1 MRQNA
6 SRSTPRIDPARQEE
20 LIADEVRGLL
30 QRNEPVEWY
39 EMAVK
44 HKLTQDSLLRI
55 LSEHNAGA
63 KEWVRLSCRV
73 TALADRYQDPK
84 RGRSDWE
91 AVARAANLTVV
102 DALCLFDEAAS
113 QVPVRERPSFADWS
127 MGDIGALRGFLASNF
142 SAPGNEEWRMAA
154 IYMNT
159 RPADCKYVFK
169 TLDSNTM
176 TYDLLMVIKKRL
188 NGGHT
193 WDVLYADYPITHDA
207 EGLQR
212 LYFKTLYNPAMLR
225 ERRDRHKWTVAENN
239 LFTRI
244 WRDRFQRGDE
254 AKLAII
260 MASELTEKSMMEIED
275 KIEYK
280 LRKIG
285 YTRKTPW
292 RRTKPTIDKSEVAAD
307 AKPKAAEP
315 DAFDLSVPPTGKKQK
330 GPISVPREIAESI
343 VALKRQGE
351 SYDKISS
358 RLAQKVT
365 PKQAKAVYLQK
376 TAKPAPREITPEE
389 CAAIKALVDENAETM
404 QYDALRRLIREQV
417 GKDNWCNVLN
427 FLDGYTAAHPVY
439 KARLD
444 GADTLGLIAEMLRGK
459 SIVEMARR
467 LNVSSVVLNV
477 HIRTQQYQRFPKK
490 WTQEETDVLI
500 ARIDQH
506 GTPSNWEKVA
516 ALVKTKTARQCEKRY
531 RELQKLNLV

>member
-315 DAFDLSVPPTGKKQK
+315 DAFDLSVPPTVYHAREKPDDWRSSIWRDTYAPVYGYRNANQYSNGPQAWSDDASWPRAQAARSASKFPRSGAARSHRFMGRGSRRRQLSTSCVVEGKKQK

-404 QYDALRRLIREQV
+404 QYDAL
-417 GKDNWCNVLN
+417 
-427 FLDGYTAAHPVY
+427 
-439 KARLD
+439 
-444 GADTLGLIAEMLRGK
+444 
-459 SIVEMARR
+459 
-467 LNVSSVVLNV
+467 
-477 HIRTQQYQRFPKK
+477 
-490 WTQEETDVLI
+490 
-500 ARIDQH
+500 
-506 GTPSNWEKVA
+506 
-516 ALVKTKTARQCEKRY
+516 
-531 RELQKLNLV
+531 